1 MNRNRTGAGPRVDGP
16 CIQMW
21 MWQRGGVDTQIGR
34 MVVFFWPACC
44 LKHSFLFHGWLKN
57 GWKWG
62 GTGTKSFNVSTA
74 TKKHSAHTVS
84 MILWEFSGRRSD
96 RPRCRRFPKI
106 LRFGG
111 FSG

>member
-1 MNRNRTGAGPRVDGP
+1 MHTNVVVAKRVCGHPDLEG
-16 CIQMW
+16 W
-21 MWQRGGVDTQIGR
+21 
-34 MVVFFWPACC
+34 MVVFFFLPA
-44 LKHSFLFHGWLKN
+44 LLFENTRFLFHGWLKN

-62 GTGTKSFNVSTA
+62 GIGTKSFNVSTA
-74 TKKHSAHTVS
+74 TKNHSAHTVS